1 MKNEQREFNCTKCGG
16 RLSAAFVQWFEASNR
31 AAHLSPML
39 CNKCCPR
46 AVAEG
51 IFLTRS
57 GATSA
62 INELHAAGYDV
73 LVGDHLA
80 DEHSSETVFVEIFGR
95 LNRENADVE
104 ALASTAGAVSSDV
117 NIFWQDIQRIIDP
130 FGGEANSCGLVND
143 EHVPFFL
150 FR

>member
-1 MKNEQREFNCTKCGG
+1 
-16 RLSAAFVQWFEASNR
+16 
-31 AAHLSPML
+31 ML

-62 INELHAAGYDV
+62 INKLHAAGYDV

-95 LNRENADVE
+95 LNRDADIA
-104 ALASTAGAVSSDV
+104 ALAFTAGVVSSDV
-117 NIFWQDIQRIIDP
+117 NIFWQDIERIIDP

-143 EHVPFFL
+143 EHVPFL
-150 FR
+150 GYR